1 MRSKHLATVSLIVM
15 GAGFLLTFFLPQS
28 WGIILLQGG
37 FEAGLVGGIAD
48 WFAVTALFRHPLGL
62 RIPHT
67 SLLLKNR
74 DKIIQSLITALE
86 TELLN
91 KESITQKLR
100 DLKLFQGLNTWIFGQ
115 LRQKE
120 VRKRLLSSGRSV
132 IQGLPV
138 EQAAGWIHK
147 GIVQMAENQP
157 LTPLL
162 TKGVESL
169 LEQGYE
175 EKAFDAALEA
185 TAKWAIKPETE
196 QWLGQFAYNKIS
208 SIQLGGMKG
217 FAVQAF
223 LGFVDEEKIG
233 SMVKG
238 MIFSGLEELAN
249 PDSTYRAKVLQE
261 IRIQLFTLASAPE
274 VSEQARMWLTRSLKD
289 QAVEGFIADQLTSLK
304 DKLLQYM
311 DEEEQKGGP
320 VLIKMYRY
328 LRDQLGKQEETVNRW
343 EQTVLSAIV
352 QVVDRNYYRISLLVK
367 DNLDKLDDQALVHM
381 LEDKVGK
388 DLQWIRVNGAL
399 CGFLIGLILTV
410 IHMLLT

>member
-67 SLLLKNR
+67 SLLTKNR

-91 KESITQKLR
+91 KESITQKLQG
-100 DLKLFQGLNTWIFGQ
+100 LKLFDGLNTWIFGQ
-115 LRQKE
+115 LRKKT
-120 VRKRLLSSGRSV
+120 VRKRLLASSKSI

-138 EQAAGWIHK
+138 DQAAGLLHK

-169 LEQGYE
+169 MEQRYE

-185 TAKWAIKPETE
+185 AAKWAIKPETE
-196 QWLGQFAYNKIS
+196 KWLGHFAYSKLS
-208 SIQLGGMKG
+208 GLQLGGMKG

-249 PDSTYRAKVLQE
+249 PDSIYRAKVLQE
-261 IRIQLFTLASAPE
+261 IRIQLFTLASSPE
-274 VSEQARMWLTRSLKD
+274 FGEQARIWLIRSLKD
-289 QAVEGFIADQLTSLK
+289 RAVEEFIADQVTGLR
-304 DKLLQYM
+304 DKLLQYL
-311 DEEEQKGGP
+311 DEEEQRGGP
-320 VLIKMYRY
+320 VLLKVYRY
-328 LRDQLGKQEETVNRW
+328 LQEQLGKQQDTIDRW
-343 EQTVLSAIV
+343 EQALLTAIV
-352 QVVDRNYYRISLLVK
+352 QIVDRNYYRISLLVR

-381 LEDKVGK
+381 LEEKVGK

-399 CGFLIGLILTV
+399 CGFLIGIILAV
-410 IHMLLT
+410 IHLVLA